1 MTRKTFDIRLPVLE
15 ALGAGRAVVALESTI
30 IAHGMPYPQNVETA
44 LEVERIVEEAGAVP
58 ATLAV
63 LSGRITVG
71 LTPEEIERL
80 ATGGNVMKA
89 GERELPLAAATKR
102 DAATTAGASIA
113 IAAAAGIDVFVT
125 GGIGSVGPDAHR
137 DFDISADL
145 AALAEY
151 PVITVCA
158 GAKAFMDIAGT
169 LEVLETLRV
178 PVATWRTDE
187 FPLFYSRGSGH
198 RSSWR
203 VESADEVAAFFD
215 AKRELG
221 QVGGLL
227 VGVPVPAQDELP
239 LEELLSVVETAKKK
253 WREAGSRGN
262 RMTPFIL
269 STIQSE
275 TQGRSLRANIAL
287 IRNNAR
293 IGAEIAQALRLRE

>member
-1 MTRKTFDIRLPVLE
+1 MTRKTFDIRPHILE

-44 LEVERIVEEAGAVP
+44 MAVEKIVEDAGAIP

-63 LSGRITVG
+63 LDGRVTVG
-71 LTPEEIERL
+71 LTAEEVERL
-80 ATGGNVMKA
+80 ATARNVMKA
-89 GERELPLAAATKR
+89 GERELPLALATKR

-113 IAAAAGIDVFVT
+113 IAAAAGVNVFVT
-125 GGIGSVGPDAHR
+125 GGIGSVGPEAWK

-151 PVITVCA
+151 PVVTVCA
-158 GAKAFMDIAGT
+158 GAKAFMDIPGT
-169 LEVLETLRV
+169 LELLETLRV
-178 PVATWRTDE
+178 PVAMWRTDE
-187 FPLFYSRGSGH
+187 FPLFYSRGSGCG
-198 RSSWR
+198 SGWR
-203 VESADEVAAFFD
+203 VDSAEEVAEVFRAR
-215 AKRELG
+215 RELG
-221 QVGGLL
+221 QRGGVL
-227 VGVPVPAQDELP
+227 VGAPVPEGDALP
-239 LEELLSVVETAKKK
+239 LEELLPVVEAAKRK
-253 WREAGSRGN
+253 WREEGARGS

-269 STIQSE
+269 STIQTE